1 MRKQV
6 VAKKAASRANS
17 AAVFRVI
24 ALKEIEL
31 PKENTRREFDEAKL
45 KGLAESIRQD
55 GVWQPILVREL
66 DKSKANGVRYKI
78 VFGERRYRAAK
89 LAGLKEIPARVKA
102 MDDEE
107 SLGAQIVE
115 NLQREEIHPLDEADG
130 LLRLKELKKLG
141 VPDLAQRVAKDARYV
156 ARKLALTNLIEEARD
171 DFRKEHITLAHALEI
186 CRLTPEIQ
194 AEALA
199 ACYEQK
205 YEWDQKEEAHRSVSD
220 KDKPARHVRYLEEWL
235 AQNVYLNLHQSPFK
249 LDDARLRADGLT
261 CVDCPQRTGHD
272 KTLFADIRDGDTCL
286 NPPCFQAKLQ
296 TFVQLRKSDLDAKQ
310 GSPAAYIS
318 PHYRAGAEADGVLGR
333 GQYQIITKKAD
344 RCEHAEQAVYGEGA
358 EIGQVKWICR
368 EKDCKDH
375 LGRVHES
382 YSYASSYSSSGG
394 SSSSTPEARNKRK
407 QELFDIKVDEN
418 VRKRVMKEA
427 LATYAWPLERRHLDE
442 AVKEFFRH
450 IPASD
455 QKTICEVFGW
465 DKEETGKLRFDDDA
479 VLGKLATLNDDDL
492 ARFLML
498 CSFAHYGANQ
508 YGNNRVDQT
517 AVVQLSVERGINHAL
532 IDATVRAEI
541 SPKKYK
547 AMHEAYLEI
556 VAEGRTAERPV
567 VYEKTQPPTL
577 TPEEKNGADTPEAN
591 EEEKT
596 VRAAA

>member
-1 MRKQV
+1 MQKQV
-6 VAKKAASRANS
+6 VTKKAVNRNNG
-17 AAVFRVI
+17 AAAFRVI
-24 ALKEIEL
+24 ALKEIE
-31 PKENTRREFDEAKL
+31 PPRDNTRKQLDDAKL

-66 DKSKANGVRYKI
+66 AKPKANGARFRI
-78 VFGERRYRAAK
+78 VFGERRYHAAK

-107 SLGAQIVE
+107 ALGAQIVE

-130 LLRLKELKKLG
+130 LLRLKELKNLG

-156 ARKLALTNLIEEARD
+156 ARRLALTNLIEEARD
-171 DFRKEHITLAHALEI
+171 DFRKEHLTLAHALEI

-205 YEWDQKEEAHRSVSD
+205 YEWDQKEGAHRSIPD
-220 KDKPARHVRYLEEWL
+220 KDKPARHVRYLQEWL

-261 CVDCPQRTGHD
+261 CVNCPQRTGRD
-272 KTLFADIRDGDTCL
+272 KALFDDIREGDTCL

-296 TFVQLRKSDLDAKQ
+296 TFVQLRKADLDAKQ
-310 GSPAAYIS
+310 DKPAAYIS
-318 PHYRAGAEADGVLGR
+318 PHYRSGAEAGGVLGR
-333 GQYQIITKKAD
+333 DQYQIITKKAD
-344 RCEHAEQAVYGEGA
+344 RCAHAEQAVYGDGA

-368 EKDCKDH
+368 EKDCKEH
-375 LGRVHES
+375 LGRVRESHS
-382 YSYASSYSSSGG
+382 YSDSYSGSG
-394 SSSSTPEARNKRK
+394 SSTASAPETRNKRK
-407 QELFDIKVDEN
+407 QELFDIKVDEI

-427 LATYAWPLERRHLDE
+427 LATYAWSLERRHLDE
-442 AVKEFFRH
+442 AVKEFFRR

-455 QKTICEVFGW
+455 QKTVCEVFGW
-465 DKEETGKLRFDDDA
+465 DKEETGRLRFDDDA
-479 VLGKLATLNDDDL
+479 VLGKLATLSDDDL

-508 YGNNRVDQT
+508 YGNNRVDQS
-517 AVVQLSVERGINHAL
+517 AVIQLSAERGVNHVL
-532 IDATVRAEI
+532 IDATVRAEVC
-541 SPKKYK
+541 PKKYK

-556 VAEGRTAERPV
+556 VTEGRTADRPV
-567 VYEKTQPPTL
+567 VYEKAQSPAL
-577 TPEEKNGADTPEAN
+577 TPEEKNEDDTPEADGR
-591 EEEKT
+591 EKT
-596 VRAAA
+596 ARVAA